1 MRRALDWLVVDALG
15 RVAGVHQPALPAVT
29 GVLAAVVTAAAAAD
43 GNAANDDSMHANV
56 TRCLTSSLMP
66 IDSPTA

>member
-15 RVAGVHQPALPAVT
+15 RVAGVHQQAVPAVT
-29 GVLAAVVTAAAAAD
+29 GVLAAVATAADAA
-43 GNAANDDSMHANV
+43 AANDDCMRANV